1 MSHSSS
7 RLSRPVALAAAAAVF
22 AALASFDIGTA
33 AQAPAGGAAAQ
44 DPAGPPPGARG
55 QGRGGRQG
63 GVGAAPAG
71 RGANVLGEG
80 PWDLDT
86 EEAPIRVTVVTRDLQ
101 YPWGMAFIP
110 DGSMLVTERPGRLR
124 VIRNGVL
131 DPTPIEGV
139 PEVRAAVLGGL
150 LDIAL
155 HPRFGENRL
164 LYLSYSK
171 PGDPDAAKASVAVAR
186 ARWDG
191 GPRLTDVTDIFVA
204 QPFFGGQGT
213 PRGCCGQGPP
223 DGSYGSRLAFDRDG
237 YLYVTIGDRNYGEM
251 AQDPAM
257 HWGKILRLRDDGSV
271 PPDNPFVG
279 REGYRPEIY
288 SLGHRNPL
296 GLHVHPVTGE
306 LWSTEF
312 GPRGGDELNRVEAGK
327 NYGWMLVTEGMHYT
341 GEEAERGRN
350 NVPGMED
357 PVLFWVPVIN
367 PGNLIFYNGD
377 RFPAWK
383 GDMLMGSM
391 IRLVVR
397 ARFDAEGRPVHQE
410 RILDELRQR
419 IRDVR
424 EGPDG
429 LIYLLTDENAGA
441 MLRIEPR

>member
-1 MSHSSS
+1 MTYPS
-7 RLSRPVALAAAAAVF
+7 RAFPAAALVPAVALFTIVAASAIDTSAQAPPAVGAAAA
-22 AALASFDIGTA
+22 
-33 AQAPAGGAAAQ
+33 QEQ
-44 DPAGPPPGARG
+44 DAPGARG
-55 QGRGGRQG
+55 GGRGGRGQG
-63 GVGAAPAG
+63 GGQATG

-86 EEAPIRVTVVTRDLQ
+86 EEARIRVTVVTRDLVS
-101 YPWGMAFIP
+101 PWGMAFLP
-110 DGSMLVTERPGRLR
+110 DGGMLVTERPGRLR

-131 DPTPIEGV
+131 DPAPIEGV

-155 HPRFGENRL
+155 HPRFAENRL
-164 LYLSYSK
+164 LYLTYSK
-171 PGDPDAAKASVAVAR
+171 PGDPDPAKASLAVAR

-204 QPFFGGQGT
+204 QPYFGGADQ
-213 PRGCCGQGPP
+213 PRGCCGQGPA

-237 YLYVTIGDRNYGEM
+237 YLYVTVGDRNFGEM
-251 AQDPAM
+251 AQDPSV

-296 GLHVHPVTGE
+296 GLHFHPETGE

-312 GPRGGDELNRVEAGK
+312 GPRGGDELNRIEKGK
-327 NYGWMLVTEGMHYT
+327 NYGWILVSEGMHYT
-341 GEEAERGRN
+341 GDEAARGRN
-350 NVPGMED
+350 RVPGMED

-367 PGNLIFYNGD
+367 PGNLIFYTGD
-377 RFPAWK
+377 KFPAWK

-397 ARFDAEGRPVHQE
+397 ARFDEQGRPVHQE
-410 RILDELRQR
+410 RILGELRQR

-429 LIYLLTDENAGA
+429 LIYLLTDETAGA